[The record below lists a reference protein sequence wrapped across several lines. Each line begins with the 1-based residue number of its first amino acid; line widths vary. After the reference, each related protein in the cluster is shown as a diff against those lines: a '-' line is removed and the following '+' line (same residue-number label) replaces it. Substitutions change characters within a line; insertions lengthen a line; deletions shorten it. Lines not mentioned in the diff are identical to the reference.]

1 MACAHLVALTGGS
14 VGEGKFQVVTELE
27 MLGKTDDDE
36 GGDGGGAVAYSSQTE
51 ELGRWVETERQ
62 HKVHV
67 ADKQCWCQQNI
78 LLAGEVALSIETEY
92 GGDGERVSLGLTQ
105 APG

>member
-1 MACAHLVALTGGS
+1 MWQFSDL
-14 VGEGKFQVVTELE
+14 
-27 MLGKTDDDE
+27 
-36 GGDGGGAVAYSSQTE
+36 
-51 ELGRWVETERQ
+51 LGRWVETEGQ

-67 ADKQCWCQQNI
+67 AGKQCWCQQNI
-78 LLAGEVALSIETEY
+78 LLTDEVAQSIETKY